1 MSELSTIFHGVL
13 VFVLFAV
20 YLQWLMKRW
29 QLSQIF
35 EKIPGPKAY
44 PIVGTMYSFF
54 GKKRHEI
61 FYLLDER
68 TRTYPNIHRV
78 WTGLTP
84 EVRISKPEFVE
95 QVIGSSKHIEKAT
108 MYRFL
113 HDWLGNGL
121 LTSKGERWHQHRKLI
136 TPTFHFNI
144 LDGFCDVFAENSQEL
159 VEHLQPYADT
169 GKPVNMYPFITKAA
183 LDIICETAMGVKVNA
198 QSEGEENDYVKAVCE
213 LSRLFVERMV
223 RPWLHL
229 DFIWL
234 RSRFAARYTNA
245 LETVHT
251 YSREV
256 IRDRKAALE
265 ASQKSTNPESNNGE
279 TFGVKKRMAFL
290 DLLLQGNQ
298 AHNIM
303 TDEDVREEVDTFM
316 FEPVS
321 AAIGPATTDYIE
333 LNLFI
338 PLFSFRQGHDTTT
351 AGISWVLFLL
361 ALHPDVQERVC
372 EEIESIFPPGDNRPA
387 TMQDLNELKLL
398 ERCIKEAL
406 RLYPSVSFFGRT
418 LSEDIQLGGYHV
430 PAQTI
435 VGIHAYHVHRDERYY
450 PDPEKFDPDRFLPEN
465 TENRHPYA
473 YIPFSAGPR
482 NCIGQK
488 FALLE
493 EKSIVSSILRRFRL
507 RSVRTR
513 EEQKIMHELI
523 TRPMDGV
530 LLYLESRKTVV

>member
-1 MSELSTIFHGVL
+1 MSELTTIFHGVV
-13 VFVLFAV
+13 VFVLFAA

-29 QLSQIF
+29 QLSQIYD
-35 EKIPGPKAY
+35 KIPGPKAY

-78 WTGLTP
+78 WTGMTP
-84 EVRISKPEFVE
+84 EVRISKPEYVE

-113 HDWLGNGL
+113 HEWLGNGL

-159 VEHLQPYADT
+159 VEHLQPHADT

-229 DFIWL
+229 DFIWR

-245 LETVHT
+245 LDTVHT

-265 ASQKSTNPESNNGE
+265 VAQKNDNSEPNDDE
-279 TFGVKKRMAFL
+279 TFGTRKRMAFL
-290 DLLLQGNQ
+290 DLLLKGNQ

-303 TDEDVREEVDTFM
+303 TDED
-316 FEPVS
+316 
-321 AAIGPATTDYIE
+321 
-333 LNLFI
+333 
-338 PLFSFRQGHDTTT
+338 GHDTTT

-361 ALHPDVQERVC
+361 ALHPDVQERVY
-372 EEIESIFPPGDNRPA
+372 EEIESIFPLGDNRPA

-418 LSEDIQLGGYHV
+418 LSEDIQLGGYQV

-493 EKSIVSSILRRFRL
+493 EKSLVSSILRRFRL

-513 EEQKIMHELI
+513 EEQKIMHEII
-523 TRPMDGV
+523 TRPMDGI
-530 LLYLESRKTVV
+530 LLYLETRK